1 MTYETYTFE
10 ETYSYEVYAETPE
23 KALEQFHEYRETED
37 ELETDAK
44 FLDNSITIFDSNG
57 KEVSV

>member
-10 ETYSYEVYAETPE
+10 ETYTYEVYAETPE

-37 ELETDAK
+37 EFETDAK

-57 KEVSV
+57 REVNV